1 MLWRPPKNEK
11 EREKEGKRKE
21 EKEEREEKK
30 EKWKEKKE
38 EKTKRKGRKE
48 MEERERED
56 SLKMGCLAGTA
67 AAVPGVWPVAV
78 SAARLRDLARV
89 EEVRAR
95 A

>member
-1 MLWRPPKNEK
+1 
-11 EREKEGKRKE
+11 
-21 EKEEREEKK
+21 
-30 EKWKEKKE
+30 
-38 EKTKRKGRKE
+38 

>member
-1 MLWRPPKNEK
+1 MKKR
-11 EREKEGKRKE
+11 GK
-21 EKEEREEKK
+21 KK
-30 EKWKEKKE
+30 EKGRKKRKKGRKKRRNGRKERKE

-56 SLKMGCLAGTA
+56 SLKMGCLAGTE
-67 AAVPGVWPVAV
+67 AAVPGVCSVAV